1 LFKIYRKILMN
12 VEFKHK
18 KSLGQNFLMNK
29 KILKKISSLKDL
41 QNHEVVEVG
50 PGKGYLTEFIIKEKP
65 SKLILIEKDQRLNT
79 ILSDLTKNKDVE
91 IKLIIGDALKISMNK
106 LSKKKIILIG
116 NLPYNIATTL
126 ILNWLKYINSFE
138 SIIVMVQKEVAS
150 RLSAEKKTKD
160 YGRTSVL
167 VQVLAEV
174 KVRFDIAPE
183 NFFPKPKVYSSV
195 IEIIPKEK
203 IEFDYNKLDKF
214 LKLSF
219 MHRRKTLK
227 NNLSKISS
235 NIEDKIFKCGVDPA
249 LRPEEISPNQFIK
262 LSEKLF

>member
-1 LFKIYRKILMN
+1 MK

-18 KSLGQNFLMNK
+18 KSLGQNFLINK
-29 KILKKISSLKDL
+29 TILKKISSLKDFKN
-41 QNHEVVEVG
+41 QEVVEVG
-50 PGKGYLTEFIIKEKP
+50 PGKGYLTEFLIKKKP
-65 SKLILIEKDQRLNT
+65 SKLILIEKDRELET
-79 ILSDLTKNKDVE
+79 VLTNLIKNKSIK
-91 IKLIIGDALKISMNK
+91 IKLIIEDALKISINK
-106 LSKKKIILIG
+106 LSKDKIVLIG

-126 ILNWLKYINSFE
+126 ILNWLKYIHSFK
-138 SIIVMVQKEVAS
+138 SIVVMVQKEVAS
-150 RLSAEKKTKD
+150 RLSAKEKTKH

-167 VQVLAEV
+167 VQVVADV
-174 KVRFDIAPE
+174 KIKFDVAPE

-203 IEFDYNKLDKF
+203 IKFDYKKLDKL

-219 MHRRKTLK
+219 MHKRKTLK

-235 NIEDKIFKCGVDPA
+235 NIEEKIFKCGVNPA

-262 LSEKLF
+262 LSEELI

>member
-1 LFKIYRKILMN
+1 MK

-18 KSLGQNFLMNK
+18 KSLGQNFLINK
-29 KILKKISSLKDL
+29 KILKKISSLKDFKN
-41 QNHEVVEVG
+41 QEVVEVG
-50 PGKGYLTEFIIKEKP
+50 PGKGYLTEFLIKKKP
-65 SKLILIEKDQRLNT
+65 SKLILIEKDRELET
-79 ILSDLTKNKDVE
+79 VLTNLIKNKSIK
-91 IKLIIGDALKISMNK
+91 IKLIIEDALKISINK
-106 LSKKKIILIG
+106 LSKDKIVLIG

-126 ILNWLKYINSFE
+126 ILNWLKYIHSFK
-138 SIIVMVQKEVAS
+138 SIVVMVQKEVAY
-150 RLSAEKKTKD
+150 RLSAKEKTKH

-167 VQVLAEV
+167 VQVVADV
-174 KVRFDIAPE
+174 KIKFDVAPE

-203 IEFDYNKLDKF
+203 IKFDYKKLDKL

-219 MHRRKTLK
+219 MHKRKTLK

-235 NIEDKIFKCGVDPA
+235 NIEEKIFKCGIDPS

-262 LSEKLF
+262 LSEKLI